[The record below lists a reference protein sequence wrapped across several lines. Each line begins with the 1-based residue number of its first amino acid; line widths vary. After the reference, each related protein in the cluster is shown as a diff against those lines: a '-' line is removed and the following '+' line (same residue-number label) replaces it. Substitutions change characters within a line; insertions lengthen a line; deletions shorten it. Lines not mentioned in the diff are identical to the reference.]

1 MPEAAPFGS
10 VTLTQG
16 DHAWLA
22 RAKALASSGW
32 GRVHP
37 NPMVGCVVVRDGR
50 VVGEGWHEEF
60 GAAHAEVNALDA
72 AGALANGGTAYVSLE
87 PCSHHGK
94 TPPCTDALLKAGIS
108 TVFYAAADPGSDSR
122 GGAED
127 LVEAGIRVVGP
138 TESSAEA
145 RQANPAFFHRAEHDT
160 PYVALKLAVSVDG
173 FVSAGVGERT
183 PISGPE
189 ANAWVHR
196 LRAGFDAI
204 LVGAGTVRTDDPLL
218 TVRGTVTPRITPV
231 RIVVDPT
238 ASLSSTAAF
247 FNPATAA
254 PVLVFVT
261 ERAPAGRLEALREAG
276 ADVVTVGE
284 GVGGCSLPE
293 VLRVCRARG
302 LGSILC
308 EGGPRL
314 AQSLV
319 NAKFVQ
325 RLYLVTSPRTVGSQG
340 VPMLVDPDHG
350 WNPITEEVPLG
361 ADQLLILERGQ

>member
-1 MPEAAPFGS
+1 MPEAAPLGS
-10 VTLTQG
+10 VTLAEEDRT
-16 DHAWLA
+16 WLA

-50 VVGEGWHEEF
+50 IVGEGWHTEF
-60 GAAHAEVNALDA
+60 GAAHAEVNALEA
-72 AGALANGGTAYVSLE
+72 AGVLADGATAYVSLE

-94 TPPCTDALLKAGIS
+94 TPPCTEALLQAGIS
-108 TVFYAAADPGSDSR
+108 TVFYAGADPGSDSR
-122 GGAED
+122 GGAGK
-127 LVEAGIRVVGP
+127 LAAAGVRVVGP
-138 TESSAEA
+138 TESLDEA
-145 RQANPAFFHRAEHDT
+145 RQANPAFFHHAEHDT

-173 FVSAGVGERT
+173 FVSAGVGEQT

-196 LRAGFDAI
+196 LRAGFAAI
-204 LVGAGTVRTDDPLL
+204 LVGSGTVRVDDPLL
-218 TVRGTVTPRITPV
+218 TVRGSVTPRITPV

-238 ASLSSTAAF
+238 ASLSPTAAF
-247 FNPATAA
+247 FNPANTA
-254 PVLVFVT
+254 PVLIFVT
-261 ERAPAGRLEALREAG
+261 ERAPEARLDALREVG
-276 ADVVTVGE
+276 VDIVTVGE

-293 VLRVCRARG
+293 VLHACSVRG
-302 LGSILC
+302 LDSILC

-319 NAKFVQ
+319 NAELVQ
-325 RLYLVTSPRTVGSQG
+325 RFYLVSSPRAVGSQG

-350 WNPITEEVPLG
+350 WNPITEAVALG
-361 ADQLLILERGQ
+361 ADQLLILERGH